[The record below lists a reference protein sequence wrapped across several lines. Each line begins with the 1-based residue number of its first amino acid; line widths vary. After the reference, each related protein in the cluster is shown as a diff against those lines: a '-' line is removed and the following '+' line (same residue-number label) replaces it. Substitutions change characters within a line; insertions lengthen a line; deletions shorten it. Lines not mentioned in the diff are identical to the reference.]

1 MFHLPAIVLGRPRLS
16 RIAAPQSGPSFAT
29 TIILAAFLLAGCS
42 AILEDTPVS
51 TPVPFPEIA
60 GFLGHHGL
68 VVSNYTSGD
77 AGCVDRNLIPTAI
90 AFDLMGLDA
99 SQPIRLRIYIFR
111 DHDTWQRRRP
121 DVDACAALW
130 ATDPATFEF
139 VDASPYVVAG
149 QGPWPPQF
157 KAALR
162 AALTQAAGNGG

>member
-1 MFHLPAIVLGRPRLS
+1 MFHLPGIALDRPRLRRVAS
-16 RIAAPQSGPSFAT
+16 LT
-29 TIILAAFLLAGCS
+29 VLAAFLLAGCS
-42 AILEDTPVS
+42 AILEDQPVA
-51 TPVPFPEIA
+51 TPVPFPEIS
-60 GFLGHHGL
+60 GFLAQHGI

-90 AFDLMGLDA
+90 AFDAAGLDA
-99 SQPIRLRIYIFR
+99 LQPLRLRIYIFR

-139 VDASPYVVAG
+139 VDASPYVVAS

-162 AALTQAAGNGG
+162 AAITEAAGNGG